1 MTAIFLAAVLAI
13 GYHYESHHPLNRLHI
28 VRQTGYNL
36 YFRVGIRGFQMAL
49 YGLLPSLCL
58 VFLSA
63 IINGTNALPLYTD
76 KNYNDFFLTALLCFD
91 ALFALLIM
99 KIKLFSILRRYKGI
113 VVEGYG
119 SIKHHQNLPEKQAL
133 YKSIMRVATESERL
147 IIESA
152 RDLIP
157 MRIILQSGKVY
168 IGYPQQPDLED
179 GEITKLKMLPILSGY
194 LTKKQKMV
202 ISRNYYKHYQLCYD
216 DETGELDDNEDSG
229 HDHITRFNIIIPISD
244 IKVYSLFS
252 KEAFEAIES
261 NTEL

>member
-49 YGLLPSLCL
+49 FGLMPSLL
-58 VFLSA
+58 FVFISA
-63 IINGTNALPLYTD
+63 VINGTTEHDLFTD
-76 KNYNDFFLTALLCFD
+76 KTYNDFFLTTLLCYD
-91 ALFALLIM
+91 ILFALLIM
-99 KIKLFSILRRYKGI
+99 KVKLSSITKRYDGI

-119 SIKHHQNLPEKQAL
+119 ATKHHLNTPEKQAL

-179 GEITKLKMLPILSGY
+179 GEITQLKMLPILSGY
-194 LTKKQKMV
+194 LTTKQKMV
-202 ISRNYYKHYQLCYD
+202 ISRNYYKHYQNCYD
-216 DETGELDDNEDSG
+216 DATGELEDNEDSG
-229 HDHITRFNIIIPISD
+229 HDHITRFNIIIPIAD

-252 KEAFEAIES
+252 KVAFEAIES